1 MTDLNAARL
10 ETLGPEN
17 IVELAGS
24 PAPCISIF
32 LPAHRP
38 GGATQSMA
46 AVLKMHCQEADRQ
59 LRARELS
66 VEEVTEL
73 LEPLQRSIDDPELA
87 KGSHWGRAIFRS
99 PELFVQMNGLEST
112 LSGITVGGCFQLR
125 PILAELHF
133 PPKFYLLTL
142 SEKHV
147 DLLLCSDRKAQT
159 VELPAGVPRSL
170 EEALAFKPPD
180 HDLENRS
187 TAGSSTG
194 SMRSVRFG
202 TTSEREKSR
211 VYLADFFKAVDRGI
225 REIGQAGTVPLV
237 LAGVEEETAL
247 YRYVSTYP
255 SLAKEGIAGSPK
267 TPFSTADLLSRAYAI
282 LRSDLTSRTSAS
294 LKDWR
299 ERVAPERFSTDLDAI
314 LRAATEGR
322 VGWLFINEAGRT
334 FGTFEGTRRNGRVNW
349 GSEDLLNVAAVETLL
364 QRGLVYSLPSEAM
377 PDGIAI
383 AAVLR
388 Y

>member
-1 MTDLNAARL
+1 MTALNAATL
-10 ETLGPEN
+10 ETLRPEN
-17 IVELAGS
+17 IAELAGS

-59 LRARELS
+59 LRALGLPAA
-66 VEEVTEL
+66 EVTEL
-73 LEPLQRSIDDPELA
+73 LEPLQRSIDDPDLA

-99 PELFVQMNGLEST
+99 PKLFVQVNGLEST
-112 LSGITVGGCFQLR
+112 LSAITVGGCFQIR
-125 PILAELHF
+125 PILAELQF
-133 PPKFYLLTL
+133 PSKFYLLTL
-142 SEKHV
+142 SEKRV
-147 DLLLCSDRKAQT
+147 DLLFCSDRKAQA

-202 TTSEREKSR
+202 TGSERENSR
-211 VYLADFFKAVDRGI
+211 VYLADFFKAVDRGV
-225 REIGQAGTVPLV
+225 REIARAANAPLV

-247 YRYVSTYP
+247 YRSVSAYP
-255 SLAKEGIAGSPK
+255 SLVKEGIAGSPK
-267 TPFSTADLLSRAYAI
+267 TPFSTTELLARAYAI
-282 LRSDLTSRTSAS
+282 LRSELMSRTSAS
-294 LKDWR
+294 LRDWK
-299 ERVAPERFSTDLDAI
+299 ERVSPERFSTDLHAV

-322 VGWLFINEAGRT
+322 IGWLFINEAARA
-334 FGTFEGTRRNGRVNW
+334 FGTFEGIRRNGRVNW
-349 GSEDLLNVAAVETLL
+349 GPEDLLNVAAVETVL
-364 QRGLVYSLPSEAM
+364 QRGLVHSLPSEAM
-377 PDGIAI
+377 PDGT
-383 AAVLR
+383 AVAGVFR

>member
-1 MTDLNAARL
+1 MTGLNPATL
-10 ETLGPEN
+10 ETLRPEN
-17 IVELAGS
+17 IAQLAAS

-59 LRARELS
+59 LRARGLS
-66 VEEVTEL
+66 AAEVTEL
-73 LEPLQRSIDDPELA
+73 LEPLQHSTDDPDLA
-87 KGSHWGRAIFRS
+87 KGSHWGHAIFRS
-99 PELFVQMNGLEST
+99 PELFVQLNGLEST
-112 LSGITVGGCFQLR
+112 LSGATVGGRFQIR
-125 PILAELHF
+125 PILAELQF
-133 PPKFYLLTL
+133 PHKFYLLTL
-142 SEKHV
+142 SEKRV
-147 DLLLCSDRKAQT
+147 ELLSCADRKAQP

-202 TTSEREKSR
+202 TGSERENSR
-211 VYLADFFKAVDRGI
+211 TYLADFFKAVDRGV
-225 REIGQAGTVPLV
+225 REIAHVGTAPLV

-247 YRYVSTYP
+247 YRSVSTYP
-255 SLAKEGIAGSPK
+255 SLMREVIAGSPK

-282 LRSDLTSRTSAS
+282 LRSELTARTSAS

-299 ERVAPERFSTDLDAI
+299 ERVAPERFSTDLDTV
-314 LRAATEGR
+314 LRAAAEGR
-322 VGWLFINEAGRT
+322 VGWLFINETAQAL
-334 FGTFEGTRRNGRVNW
+334 GTFEGIRRNGRMNW
-349 GSEDLLNVAAVETLL
+349 GSEDLLNVAAVETILK
-364 QRGLVYSLPSEAM
+364 RGLVYSLPSEAM